1 MFFLAFLGWSLFD
14 IYRGDLYLLFDLSGL
29 GFLFFG
35 LLRVSVVLGRGGK
48 EVVVLFFFLVSV
60 VCVGIENEFF

>member
-48 EVVVLFFFLVSV
+48 EVVVLFFF
-60 VCVGIENEFF
+60 